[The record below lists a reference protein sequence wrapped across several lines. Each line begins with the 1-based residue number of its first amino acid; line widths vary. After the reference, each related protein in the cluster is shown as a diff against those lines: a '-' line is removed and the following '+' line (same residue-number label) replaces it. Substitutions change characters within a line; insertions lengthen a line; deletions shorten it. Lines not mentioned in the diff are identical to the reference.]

1 MTLLRCGVREL
12 DAPDMLHEVF
22 ATYARR
28 KAEGASIK
36 RPADYLRQIAF
47 GHAANYRRL
56 HRWRI
61 EVATSPGR
69 IEEAPDPSPSTD
81 ERAALAQWCDRAE
94 RLPPVERAA
103 LRLHLEGYSIDE
115 IARRLET
122 SRATAWKRLRAGQER
137 LKRTEG
143 RHATAMGGQR
153 RDRRA

>member
-1 MTLLRCGVREL
+1 M
-12 DAPDMLHEVF
+12 
-22 ATYARR
+22 
-28 KAEGASIK
+28 
-36 RPADYLRQIAF
+36 
-47 GHAANYRRL
+47 
-56 HRWRI
+56 
-61 EVATSPGR
+61 PGR
-69 IEEAPDPSPSTD
+69 DLQRCALDPSPE

-122 SRATAWKRLRAGQER
+122 SRATAWKRLHAGQER

-153 RDRRA
+153 RDGRA